1 MDNIYVESMF
11 TNNNRLF
18 IVLVLGISLS
28 TAVATAPIITQFALA
43 QSPSQQAQMQQQRQ
57 QQSQLQTQTQ
67 QSQLPTLQQQGQ
79 FQHPEDP
86 TLWGQ
91 VISNR
96 AEEESMRHSS
106 NPVPQNDPPDTL
118 PQDINR
124 ETPRDGV
131 GNVQLTPQE
140 IEKHPAFHAA
150 ALCSQF
156 PGAPGCEGVIVPES
170 MIPPSP

>member
-1 MDNIYVESMF
+1 MF

-67 QSQLPTLQQQGQ
+67 QSQLPTLQQGQ
-79 FQHPEDP
+79 FQHPEDQ

-106 NPVPQNDPPDTL
+106 NPVPQNDPPGTL

-150 ALCSQF
+150 ALCSTF